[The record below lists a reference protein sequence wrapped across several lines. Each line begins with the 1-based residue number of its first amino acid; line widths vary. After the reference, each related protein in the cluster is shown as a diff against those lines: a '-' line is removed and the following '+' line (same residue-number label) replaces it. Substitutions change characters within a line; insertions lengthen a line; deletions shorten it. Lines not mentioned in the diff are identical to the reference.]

1 MHNGIIHRTAY
12 LDKSVTDIIN
22 GIVANEIT
30 AAEIDDDAIINRPRR
45 KAKIRLI
52 VMGGGYDTRSMKL
65 LERYLLLENGGKN
78 RNDVDPQRH
87 DNLLRRKMQPQQLQ
101 PRQNLQLR
109 FWRRLKRGHSQVEMQ
124 LHAFDKNTTSLL
136 SLASLSSSN
145 CDYNLECY
153 ELDLPEVVRAKR
165 QLIQT
170 RLYRRRPWL
179 KQMTTGATGDYPHL
193 IPVNFNDVNETRKAL
208 ESILQIPPSKTECDY
223 LLGSDGNA
231 AVGATTNIILFEG
244 VMIYLD
250 EGIPHSLLQLCSDV
264 LNETRNT
271 STDVGALSSSP
282 SSGYLCFA
290 DRLENIPGG
299 DVSAAHVE
307 LASTGWELKDWL
319 PKPGLARHMGVA
331 HLRT

>member
-1 MHNGIIHRTAY
+1 MEYLHRTAY
-12 LDKSVTDIIN
+12 LDKSVTAIIN
-22 GIVANEIT
+22 GIVANETT
-30 AAEIDDDAIINRPRR
+30 AAEIDYDAIIIRPRR

-65 LERYLLLENGGKN
+65 LERYLLLENDEKN
-78 RNDVDPQRH
+78 RNDVNPRRH
-87 DNLLRRKMQPQQLQ
+87 DDHLRRKMQR
-101 PRQNLQLR
+101 RQHLQLR
-109 FWRRLKRGHSQVEMQ
+109 IRRRLKGGHSEEKKQS
-124 LHAFDKNTTSLL
+124 HAFDKNSTSLL

-170 RLYRRRPWL
+170 RLHRRRPWL
-179 KQMTTGATGDYPHL
+179 KQMTTGTTGDYPNL
-193 IPVNFNDVNETRKAL
+193 VPVNFNDLNETRKAL
-208 ESILQIPPSKTECDY
+208 EGILQFPSSKTEDDY
-223 LLGSDGNA
+223 LLASDGNA
-231 AVGATTNIILFEG
+231 AVGAATNIILFEG

-264 LNETRNT
+264 LNERHNT
-271 STDVGALSSSP
+271 STDDGASSLSP

-299 DVSAAHVE
+299 DVDAAHVE
-307 LASTGWELKDWL
+307 LASTGWALLDWL

-331 HLRT
+331 RLRT